1 MTFFEK
7 LQEKKVNLYFLS
19 FINSRDFGS
28 DNMKIDNE
36 KLNEIRNSL
45 NIVDVIS
52 SYIPL
57 SMKGKNYFG
66 VCPFHDDHSPS
77 MSVSSEKQI
86 YTCFSCRA
94 TGNVFKF
101 IQDYE
106 NISFMESVK
115 KCADMAGIS
124 VDISGYKA
132 NNKYQDLYDIYEL
145 SQKFYQN
152 NINTELGKKA
162 REYLHGRNIDDSII
176 KEFGIGLSLNEKD
189 SLTKLLKSKKY
200 SDDLLIRSGLVNEND
215 YVLNDVYRNRIMFP
229 MYDLNGKIIGYNGRV
244 YNGETEN
251 KYINSKETEIF
262 KKRELLYNYHRAKE
276 ECRKQKYVII
286 MEGPMDV
293 IRASTVGINNC
304 VAALGTAFGKEQAM
318 LIRKLSDNVI
328 LCFDGD
334 DAGLKATKGAIVELS
349 KIGITPK
356 IVRLEDN
363 SDPDEYIIKH
373 GKDGFLNKINNAM
386 NIMQFKEI
394 LLKNEYNLDDTLEL
408 SKYVNKMISEI
419 DNIDDDVL
427 REVSINKL
435 SNETG
440 VSIETINSKLTKKE
454 TVEIIEEKKEKVKL
468 DKYVKSEM
476 YILYYMLNEAN
487 AIKMYEK
494 KITHMPTE
502 KYRQLA
508 FQIDY
513 FYKENGYI
521 NVADFIT
528 FLKDDNDSIKTLG
541 EITALD
547 LSLDDYKDK
556 MEDYLENIRK
566 YNEKEQKNIYKSKMK
581 LESDY
586 DKKLKLAKKRLD
598 IKLRSEEN
606 DR

>member
-1 MTFFEK
+1 
-7 LQEKKVNLYFLS
+7 
-19 FINSRDFGS
+19 
-28 DNMKIDNE
+28 MKIDNE

-52 SYIPL
+52 NYVPL

-77 MSVSSEKQI
+77 MSVSPERQI
-86 YTCFSCRA
+86 YTCFSCGT

-101 IQDYE
+101 IQDYD
-106 NISFMESVK
+106 NISFMEAVK

-124 VDISGYKA
+124 LDITGYKTT
-132 NNKYQDLYDIYEL
+132 NKYQDLYDIYEL

-152 NINTELGKKA
+152 NINTEFGKKA
-162 REYLHGRNIDDSII
+162 KEYLHGRNISDNII

-229 MYDLNGKIIGYNGRV
+229 MYDLNGKINGYNGRV

-276 ECRKQKYVII
+276 ECRKSKYVII

-293 IRASTVGINNC
+293 IRASTVGIKNC

-373 GKDGFLNKINNAM
+373 GKDGFLSKINNAM
-386 NIMQFKEI
+386 NIIQFKEI
-394 LLKNEYNLDDTLEL
+394 LLKSEYNLDDTLEL

-419 DNIDDDVL
+419 DTIDDDIL

-440 VSIETINSKLTKKE
+440 VSIETIKSKLTTKGK
-454 TVEIIEEKKEKVKL
+454 VEVIEEKKDKIKL

-476 YILYYMLNEAN
+476 YILYYMLNEVN

-521 NVADFIT
+521 NIADFIT
-528 FLKDDNDSIKTLG
+528 YLKDDNESIKTLG
-541 EITALD
+541 EITTLD

-566 YNEKEQKNIYKSKMK
+566 YNEKEQKNIYKTKMK
-581 LESDY
+581 LEDDY
-586 DKKLKLAKKRLD
+586 DRKLELARKRLD
-598 IKLRSEEN
+598 IKMRSEEN